1 MSHLKVVNETL
12 KEPAACGYGALGAAC
27 YKLLPVR
34 VLWKC

>member
-12 KEPAACGYGALGAAC
+12 KEPAACCYRALGAAC

-34 VLWKC
+34 VL